1 MLAGAAEPARLPL
14 AKFEMTPRR
23 RFPAHEDSLALL
35 ALAGALPAVVPA
47 IWFIWTRRLP
57 LALGLAATAAVAG
70 FWLSSAW
77 MIRRKAAHPWRTMSA
92 MLESVRLG
100 DYSVRARALAGSDS
114 MSEALAELN
123 RLGDALRDRRLETL
137 EVNALLSKVL
147 EEIDVAIFAF
157 DEQSRLRL
165 VNPAGARLFAATARS
180 LHDRSAD
187 ELGLT
192 PLLDSPPSAVSDQA
206 FPGGAGRW
214 AVRHTTFRESGHPHK
229 LLVLSDLTR
238 ELREEE
244 LLAWQRLVRVL
255 GHELNNS
262 LTPIQ
267 SIAQSL
273 DTLVREPDPPAD
285 WRDDMLEGL
294 SVIASRSDS
303 LARFVSSYARLAR
316 LPAPARRMFSL
327 EPVTERIVRMF
338 PAERLTLVSGE
349 PVMLNADPDQI
360 EQALI
365 NLLQNAMD
373 AVSPTGGNVRMEWRT
388 VQRAVEIQV
397 EDEGTGLAN
406 PANLFVPFFTTR
418 PGGSGVGLVLCRKI
432 AEAHGG
438 SITLENRASGTGC
451 VATLRLPL
459 G

>member
-1 MLAGAAEPARLPL
+1 
-14 AKFEMTPRR
+14 MTPRR
-23 RFPAHEDSLALL
+23 RFPAHEDALAVAALAGGLPCVVVAVWFVWTQWLPLPSKLAAEAALL
-35 ALAGALPAVVPA
+35 AFWV
-47 IWFIWTRRLP
+47 
-57 LALGLAATAAVAG
+57 LAA
-70 FWLSSAW
+70 W
-77 MIRRKAAHPWRTMSA
+77 MVRQRAAHPWRTMSA

-123 RLGDALRDRRLETL
+123 RLGDALRDRRLEAL

-157 DEQSRLRL
+157 DDQNRLRL
-165 VNPAGARLFAATARS
+165 VNPTAARLLAEPAKALRG
-180 LHDRSAD
+180 RSAD
-187 ELGLT
+187 DLGLT
-192 PLLDSPPSAVSDQA
+192 GLLSSPPASVIDRS
-206 FPGGAGRW
+206 FPGATGRW
-214 AVRHTTFRESGHPHK
+214 AVRHTTFRESGHPNE

-273 DTLVREPDPPAD
+273 DSLVRAPDLAED
-285 WRDDMLEGL
+285 WRDDMLQGL
-294 SVIASRSDS
+294 AVIASRSDS

-316 LPAPARRMFSL
+316 LPAPTRRAFDL
-327 EPVTERIVRMF
+327 VPVAERIVRIF
-338 PAERLTLVSGE
+338 PPGRVTLQPGA
-349 PVMLNADPDQI
+349 PVQLNADPDQI

-365 NLLQNAMD
+365 NLLQNAID
-373 AVSPTGGNVRMEWRT
+373 AVSVTGGNVRMDWQT
-388 VQRAVEIQV
+388 SQKTVEIHV
-397 EDEGTGLAN
+397 EDEGMGLSN

-418 PGGSGVGLVLCRKI
+418 QGGSGVGLVLCRKI

-438 SITLENRASGTGC
+438 AVTLENRTSGHGC

>member
-1 MLAGAAEPARLPL
+1 
-14 AKFEMTPRR
+14 MTPRR
-23 RFPAHEDSLALL
+23 RFPAHEDSLALIALAGGLPAL
-35 ALAGALPAVVPA
+35 ALALWLVWAQH
-47 IWFIWTRRLP
+47 LP
-57 LALGLAATAAVAG
+57 LALELVSATLLLT
-70 FWLSSAW
+70 FWLFCAW
-77 MIRRKAAHPWRTMSA
+77 MVRRKVAHPWRTMSA

-123 RLGDALRDRRLETL
+123 RLGDALRDRRLEAL

-157 DEQSRLRL
+157 DEKSRLRL
-165 VNPAGARLFAATARS
+165 VNPTGARLLAEPAQALR
-180 LHDRSAD
+180 DRSAAD
-187 ELGLT
+187 LGLAQ
-192 PLLDSPPSAVSDQA
+192 LLDAPPASVIDQS
-206 FPGGAGRW
+206 FPGAAGRW
-214 AVRHTTFRESGHPHK
+214 AVRHTTFRESGHPNA

-273 DTLVREPDPPAD
+273 DSLLRTPELPPD
-285 WRDDMLEGL
+285 WRDDMLQGL
-294 SVIASRSDS
+294 GVIASRSDS

-316 LPAPARRMFSL
+316 LPAPARRSFDL
-327 EPVTERIVRMF
+327 APVAERIVRMF
-338 PAERLTLVSGE
+338 PSDRVTLVPGA
-349 PVMLNADPDQI
+349 PVQLNADPDQV

-373 AVSPTGGNVRMEWRT
+373 AVSATGGNVRMDWQVT
-388 VQRAVEIQV
+388 QKVVEIRV
-397 EDEGTGLAN
+397 EDEGTGLSN

-418 PGGSGVGLVLCRKI
+418 QGGSGVGLVLCRKI

-438 SITLENRASGTGC
+438 SVTLENRSAGSGC

-459 G
+459 LA

>member
-1 MLAGAAEPARLPL
+1 
-14 AKFEMTPRR
+14 MTPRR
-23 RFPAHEDSLALL
+23 RFPSHEDALALL
-35 ALAGALPAVVPA
+35 GLAGALPALA
-47 IWFIWTRRLP
+47 LAMWFVWTRHLP
-57 LALGLAATAAVAG
+57 PVLHVTALAVLLGS
-70 FWLSSAW
+70 WLSAAW
-77 MIRRKAAHPWRTMSA
+77 MVRRKAAHPWRTMSA

-114 MSEALAELN
+114 KSEALAELN

-157 DEQSRLRL
+157 DEHSRLRL
-165 VNPAGARLFAATARS
+165 VNPTGARLLDATPRS
-180 LHDRSAD
+180 LQDRSAD

-192 PLLDSPPSAVSDQA
+192 PLLDAPPSAVIDQA
-206 FPGGAGRW
+206 FPGAAGRW

-273 DTLVREPDPPAD
+273 DTLLRQPDPPAD
-285 WRDDMLEGL
+285 WRADMLEGL
-294 SVIASRSDS
+294 AVIASRSDS

-316 LPAPARRMFSL
+316 LPAPARRRFDLSA
-327 EPVTERIVRMF
+327 VAERIVRMF
-338 PAERLTLVSGE
+338 PPERVALIPGA
-349 PVMLNADPDQI
+349 PVQLNADADQI

-365 NLLQNAMD
+365 NLLQNALD
-373 AVSPTGGNVRMEWRT
+373 AVTATGGNVQMAWQT
-388 VQRAVEIQV
+388 VQKSVEIQV

-418 PGGSGVGLVLCRKI
+418 QGGSGVGLVLCRKI

-438 SITLENRASGTGC
+438 SVTLENRASGHGC

-459 G
+459 A

>member
-1 MLAGAAEPARLPL
+1 
-14 AKFEMTPRR
+14 
-23 RFPAHEDSLALL
+23 
-35 ALAGALPAVVPA
+35 
-47 IWFIWTRRLP
+47 
-57 LALGLAATAAVAG
+57 
-70 FWLSSAW
+70 
-77 MIRRKAAHPWRTMSA
+77 
-92 MLESVRLG
+92 LG

-123 RLGDALRDRRLETL
+123 RLGDALRDRRLEAL

-157 DEQSRLRL
+157 DDQNRLRL
-165 VNPAGARLFAATARS
+165 VNPTAARLLAEPAKALRG
-180 LHDRSAD
+180 RSAD
-187 ELGLT
+187 DLGLT
-192 PLLDSPPSAVSDQA
+192 GLLSSPPASVIDRS
-206 FPGGAGRW
+206 FPGATGRW
-214 AVRHTTFRESGHPHK
+214 AVRHTTFRESGHPNE

-273 DTLVREPDPPAD
+273 DSLVRAPDLAED
-285 WRDDMLEGL
+285 WRDDMLQGL
-294 SVIASRSDS
+294 AVIASRSDS

-316 LPAPARRMFSL
+316 LPAPTRRAFDL
-327 EPVTERIVRMF
+327 VPVAERIVRMF
-338 PAERLTLVSGE
+338 PPGRVTLQPGA
-349 PVMLNADPDQI
+349 PVQLNADPDQI

-365 NLLQNAMD
+365 NLLQNAID
-373 AVSPTGGNVRMEWRT
+373 AVSATGGNVRMDWQT
-388 VQRAVEIQV
+388 SQKTVEIHV
-397 EDEGTGLAN
+397 EDEGMGLSN

-418 PGGSGVGLVLCRKI
+418 QGGSGVGLVLCRKI

-438 SITLENRASGTGC
+438 AVTLENRTSGHGC

>member
-1 MLAGAAEPARLPL
+1 
-14 AKFEMTPRR
+14 MTPKR
-23 RFPAHEDSLALL
+23 RFPAHEDGLALL
-35 ALAGALPAVVPA
+35 ALAGTLPAFVLA
-47 IWFIWTRRLP
+47 IWFLWNRHLP
-57 LALGLAATAAVAG
+57 ILLSIVAFAAVLGAA
-70 FWLSSAW
+70 LSAAW
-77 MIRRKAAHPWRTMSA
+77 MIRRKAAHPWRTVSA

-100 DYSVRARALAGSDS
+100 DYSVRARALTGSDS
-114 MSEALAELN
+114 KSEALAELN

-157 DEQSRLRL
+157 DEQSHLRL
-165 VNPAGARLFAATARS
+165 VNPTGARLLAGSART
-180 LHDRSAD
+180 LQDLSAD

-192 PLLDSPPSAVSDQA
+192 PLLNSPASAVVDQA
-206 FPGGAGRW
+206 FPGAAGRW

-273 DTLVREPDPPAD
+273 DTLLRQPEPPAD

-294 SVIASRSDS
+294 AVIASRSDS

-316 LPAPARRMFSL
+316 LPAPARSVFDL
-327 EPVTERIVRMF
+327 TPVAERIVRMF
-338 PAERLTLVSGE
+338 PAERVTLLRSA
-349 PVMLNADPDQI
+349 PVQLNADPDQI

-373 AVSPTGGNVRMEWRT
+373 AVGATGGNVRMEWHT
-388 VQRAVEIQV
+388 AQKAVEIQV

-418 PGGSGVGLVLCRKI
+418 QGGSGVGLVLCRKI

-438 SITLENRASGTGC
+438 SITLENRASGNGC

>member
-1 MLAGAAEPARLPL
+1 M
-14 AKFEMTPRR
+14 
-23 RFPAHEDSLALL
+23 
-35 ALAGALPAVVPA
+35 ALAGGLPAVVVGVWLVWNRHLPPA
-47 IWFIWTRRLP
+47 
-57 LALGLAATAAVAG
+57 LAVVSAAALIGV
-70 FWLSSAW
+70 WLFAAW
-77 MIRRKAAHPWRTMSA
+77 MVRGKAAHPWRTMSA

-123 RLGDALRDRRLETL
+123 RLGDALRDRRLEAL

-157 DEQSRLRL
+157 DDRNRLRL
-165 VNPAGARLFAATARS
+165 VNPTGARLLAEPARA
-180 LHDRSAD
+180 LLERSAED
-187 ELGLT
+187 LGLT
-192 PLLDSPPSAVSDQA
+192 QLLDSPPASVIDRS
-206 FPGGAGRW
+206 FPGASGRW
-214 AVRHTTFRESGHPHK
+214 AVRHTSFRESGHPNE

-273 DTLVREPDPPAD
+273 DSLVRSPDLPTD
-285 WRDDMLEGL
+285 WRDDMLQGL
-294 SVIASRSDS
+294 AVIASRSDS

-316 LPAPARRMFSL
+316 LPAPARRTFDL
-327 EPVTERIVRMF
+327 TPVAERIVRMF
-338 PAERLTLVSGE
+338 PAERVTLQESA
-349 PVMLNADPDQI
+349 PVQLNADPDQI

-373 AVSPTGGNVRMEWRT
+373 AVSATGGNVRIEWQT
-388 VQRAVEIQV
+388 TQKAVEIRV
-397 EDEGTGLAN
+397 EDEGMGLSN

-418 PGGSGVGLVLCRKI
+418 QGGSGVGLVLCRKI

-438 SITLENRASGTGC
+438 SVTLENRSSGSGC
-451 VATLRLPL
+451 VAMLRLPL

>member
-1 MLAGAAEPARLPL
+1 M
-14 AKFEMTPRR
+14 RR
-23 RFPAHEDSLALL
+23 RFPTHEDSLALI
-35 ALAGALPAVVPA
+35 ALAAGLPAIVVA
-47 IWFIWTRRLP
+47 VWLVWSRRLP
-57 LALGLAATAAVAG
+57 PAIELVSSVALIGL
-70 FWLSSAW
+70 WLSAAW
-77 MIRRKAAHPWRTMSA
+77 LVRRRAAHPWRTMSA

-100 DYSVRARALAGSDS
+100 DYSVRARAFSGSDS

-157 DEQSRLRL
+157 DQDNRLRL
-165 VNPAGARLFAATARS
+165 VNPTGARLFAEPARA
-180 LHDRSAD
+180 LHERSAE

-192 PLLDSPPSAVSDQA
+192 VLLDSPPASVIDRS
-206 FPGGAGRW
+206 FPGASGRW
-214 AVRHTTFRESGHPHK
+214 AVRHTTFRESGHPNQ

-273 DTLVREPDPPAD
+273 DSLVRSPDLPGD
-285 WRDDMLEGL
+285 WRDDMLQGL
-294 SVIASRSDS
+294 AVIASRSDS

-316 LPAPARRMFSL
+316 LPAPARRSFEL
-327 EPVTERIVRMF
+327 VPVAERIVRMF
-338 PAERLTLVSGE
+338 PAERVTLVPGT
-349 PVMLNADPDQI
+349 PVQLNADPDQI

-373 AVSPTGGNVRMEWRT
+373 AVSATGGSVRMEWEAA
-388 VQRAVEIQV
+388 QKAVEIRV
-397 EDEGTGLAN
+397 EDEGMGLSN

-438 SITLENRASGTGC
+438 SVTLENRSDGSGC
-451 VATLRLPL
+451 VATLRIPL

>member
-1 MLAGAAEPARLPL
+1 
-14 AKFEMTPRR
+14 MTPRR
-23 RFPAHEDSLALL
+23 RFPAHEDSLALA
-35 ALAGALPAVVPA
+35 ALAGGLPGVAVAV
-47 IWFIWTRRLP
+47 WFVWAQRLP
-57 LALGLAATAAVAG
+57 PVSKLAAAAALVAL
-70 FWLSSAW
+70 WLGAAW
-77 MIRRKAAHPWRTMSA
+77 VVRRRAAHPWRTMSA

-123 RLGDALRDRRLETL
+123 RLGDALRDRRLEAL

-157 DEQSRLRL
+157 DDQGRLRL
-165 VNPAGARLFAATARS
+165 VNPTGAHLLAEPVRALLGRG
-180 LHDRSAD
+180 AD
-187 ELGLT
+187 DLGLAA
-192 PLLDSPPSAVSDQA
+192 LLNAPPASVIERS
-206 FPGGAGRW
+206 FPGASGRW
-214 AVRHTTFRESGHPHK
+214 AVRHTTFRESGHPNE

-273 DTLVREPDPPAD
+273 DSLVRSPDLPTD
-285 WRDDMLEGL
+285 WRDDMLQGL
-294 SVIASRSDS
+294 AVIASRSDA

-316 LPAPARRMFSL
+316 LPAPARRTFEL
-327 EPVTERIVRMF
+327 TPIAERIVRMF
-338 PAERLTLVSGE
+338 PAERVTLLAGASVQ
-349 PVMLNADPDQI
+349 LNADPDQI

-373 AVSPTGGNVRMEWRT
+373 AVSATGGNARMDWQAT
-388 VQRAVEIQV
+388 QKAVEIRV
-397 EDEGTGLAN
+397 EDEGTGLSN

-418 PGGSGVGLVLCRKI
+418 QGGSGVGLVLCRKI

-438 SITLENRASGTGC
+438 SVTLENRVSGDGC

>member
-1 MLAGAAEPARLPL
+1 
-14 AKFEMTPRR
+14 MTPRR
-23 RFPAHEDSLALL
+23 RFPAHEDALALI
-35 ALAGALPAVVPA
+35 ALAGGLPAVVVGVWLVWNRHFPPA
-47 IWFIWTRRLP
+47 
-57 LALGLAATAAVAG
+57 LAVLSAATLIGVWLFAAWVVRG
-70 FWLSSAW
+70 
-77 MIRRKAAHPWRTMSA
+77 KAAHPWRTMSA

-123 RLGDALRDRRLETL
+123 RLGDALRDRRLEAL

-157 DEQSRLRL
+157 DERNRLRL
-165 VNPAGARLFAATARS
+165 VNPTGARLLAEPARG
-180 LHDRSAD
+180 LLERSAED
-187 ELGLT
+187 LGLT
-192 PLLDSPPSAVSDQA
+192 QLLDSPPASVIDQS
-206 FPGGAGRW
+206 FPGAAGRW
-214 AVRHTTFRESGHPHK
+214 AVRHTTFRESGHPNE

-273 DTLVREPDPPAD
+273 DSLVRSPDLPAD
-285 WRDDMLEGL
+285 WRDDMLQGL
-294 SVIASRSDS
+294 AVIASRSDS

-316 LPAPARRMFSL
+316 LPAPARRTFEL
-327 EPVTERIVRMF
+327 TPVAERIVRMF
-338 PAERLTLVSGE
+338 PSERVTLRESA
-349 PVMLNADPDQI
+349 PVQLNADPDQI

-373 AVSPTGGNVRMEWRT
+373 AVSATGGNVRIDWQAT
-388 VQRAVEIQV
+388 QKAVEIRV
-397 EDEGTGLAN
+397 EDEGMGLSN

-418 PGGSGVGLVLCRKI
+418 QGGSGVGLVLCRKI

-438 SITLENRASGTGC
+438 SVTLENRSSGSGC
-451 VATLRLPL
+451 VAMLRLPL

>member
-1 MLAGAAEPARLPL
+1 M
-14 AKFEMTPRR
+14 PRR
-23 RFPAHEDSLALL
+23 RFPAHEDALALL
-35 ALAGALPAVVPA
+35 GLAGALPAVVIA
-47 IWFIWTRRLP
+47 IWSIWTLHLP
-57 LALGLAATAAVAG
+57 PVLKLAALAALLG
-70 FWLSSAW
+70 TCLSAAW
-77 MIRRKAAHPWRTMSA
+77 MVRRKAAHPWRTMSA

-114 MSEALAELN
+114 KSEALTELN
-123 RLGDALRDRRLETL
+123 RLGDALRDRRLEAL

-157 DEQSRLRL
+157 DEHSRLRL
-165 VNPAGARLFAATARS
+165 VNPTGARLLAGTARA
-180 LHDRSAD
+180 LQDRSAD

-192 PLLDSPPSAVSDQA
+192 PLLNAAPSAVIDQA
-206 FPGGAGRW
+206 FPGAAGRW

-273 DTLVREPDPPAD
+273 DTLMRQPDPPAD
-285 WRDDMLEGL
+285 WREDMLEGL

-316 LPAPARRMFSL
+316 LPAPARRMFDL
-327 EPVTERIVRMF
+327 APVADRIMRMF
-338 PAERLTLVSGE
+338 PPERVTLIPGE
-349 PVMLNADPDQI
+349 PVQLNADPDQI

-365 NLLQNAMD
+365 NLLQNALD
-373 AVSPTGGNVRMEWRT
+373 AVSGTGGSVRMEWRT
-388 VQRAVEIQV
+388 VQKAVEIEV

-438 SITLENRASGTGC
+438 SVTLENRASGNGC

>member
-1 MLAGAAEPARLPL
+1 M
-14 AKFEMTPRR
+14 
-23 RFPAHEDSLALL
+23 ALI
-35 ALAGALPAVVPA
+35 ALAGALPAIFVALWLVWTKHLPPA
-47 IWFIWTRRLP
+47 
-57 LALGLAATAAVAG
+57 VE
-70 FWLSSAW
+70 LSSAVALLGVW
-77 MIRRKAAHPWRTMSA
+77 LSAAWVVRRKAAHPWRTMSA

-123 RLGDALRDRRLETL
+123 RLGDALRDRRLEAL

-157 DEQSRLRL
+157 DERSRLRL
-165 VNPAGARLFAATARS
+165 VNPTAARLLAGPARA
-180 LHDRSAD
+180 LQDRSAE

-192 PLLDSPPSAVSDQA
+192 ELLDLPQAAVIDRS
-206 FPGGAGRW
+206 FPGASGRW
-214 AVRHTTFRESGHPHK
+214 AVRHTTFRESGHPNE

-273 DTLVREPDPPAD
+273 DSLVRTPDLPED
-285 WRDDMLEGL
+285 WRDDMLQGL
-294 SVIASRSDS
+294 GVIASRSDS

-316 LPAPARRMFSL
+316 LPAPARRSFDL
-327 EPVTERIVRMF
+327 APVAERIVRMF
-338 PAERLTLVSGE
+338 PAERVTLLPGS
-349 PVMLNADPDQI
+349 PIQLNADPDQI

-373 AVSPTGGNVRMEWRT
+373 AVLTTGGNVRMEW
-388 VQRAVEIQV
+388 QASQKAVEIHV
-397 EDEGTGLAN
+397 EDEGTGFSN

-418 PGGSGVGLVLCRKI
+418 QGGSGVGLVLCRKI

-438 SITLENRASGTGC
+438 SVTLENRDTGTGC

-459 G
+459 A

>member
-1 MLAGAAEPARLPL
+1 
-14 AKFEMTPRR
+14 MTPRR
-23 RFPAHEDSLALL
+23 RFPSHEDSLALL
-35 ALAGALPAVVPA
+35 ALAGALPAFVLAV
-47 IWFIWTRRLP
+47 WFIWSRRLP
-57 LALGLAATAAVAG
+57 PVLFLASLAGLLAAWISA
-70 FWLSSAW
+70 AW

-100 DYSVRARALAGSDS
+100 DYSVRARALAGNDS
-114 MSEALAELN
+114 KSEALAELN
-123 RLGDALRDRRLETL
+123 RLGDALRDRRLEAL

-165 VNPAGARLFAATARS
+165 VNPTGARLLAGTARS
-180 LHDRSAD
+180 LRDRSAD

-192 PLLDSPPSAVSDQA
+192 PLLDSPPSAVIDQA
-206 FPGGAGRW
+206 FPGAAGRW

-273 DTLVREPDPPAD
+273 DALVREPDPPGD

-294 SVIASRSDS
+294 AVIASRSDS

-316 LPAPARRMFSL
+316 LPAPARRMFDL
-327 EPVTERIVRMF
+327 APVAERIVRMF
-338 PAERLTLVSGE
+338 PAERVTLVPGA
-349 PVMLNADPDQI
+349 PVRLNADPDQV

-373 AVSPTGGNVRMEWRT
+373 AVSATGGNVHIEWRV
-388 VQRAVEIQV
+388 VQKAVEIEV

-418 PGGSGVGLVLCRKI
+418 QGGSGVGLVLCRKI

-438 SITLENRASGTGC
+438 SVTLENRASGKGC

>member
-1 MLAGAAEPARLPL
+1 MPSRRLL
-14 AKFEMTPRR
+14 
-23 RFPAHEDSLALL
+23 AHEDTLALTALAAGLPAVVIAARAVFDRHLPAVLTVLSIL
-35 ALAGALPAVVPA
+35 ALAGV
-47 IWFIWTRRLP
+47 
-57 LALGLAATAAVAG
+57 
-70 FWLSSAW
+70 WLFGAW
-77 MIRRKAAHPWRTMSA
+77 MVRRRAAHPWRTMSA

-100 DYSVRARALAGSDS
+100 DYSVRARTLTGGDS
-114 MSEALAELN
+114 MTEALAELN

-157 DEQSRLRL
+157 DEAGKLRL
-165 VNPAGARLFAATARS
+165 VNPAGARLLAQPARA
-180 LHDRSAD
+180 LKERSAD
-187 ELGLT
+187 ELGLRE
-192 PLLDSPPSAVSDQA
+192 LLNSPPASVVERSFA
-206 FPGGAGRW
+206 GASGRW
-214 AVRHTTFRESGHPHK
+214 AVRRTSFRESGHPNE

-244 LLAWQRLVRVL
+244 LQAWQRLVRVL

-273 DTLVREPDPPAD
+273 DSLVRAPGLPED

-294 SVIASRSDS
+294 GVIASRSAS
-303 LARFVSSYARLAR
+303 LARFVSSYARLAK
-316 LPAPARRMFSL
+316 LPAPARKRFAL
-327 EPVTERIVRMF
+327 APLAERIVRMF
-338 PAERLTLVSGE
+338 PAGGVTLE
-349 PVMLNADPDQI
+349 PGPPVELDADPDQI

-373 AVSPTGGNVRMEWRT
+373 AVSSTGGNVRVGWQATR
-388 VQRAVEIQV
+388 QAVEIKV
-397 EDEGTGLAN
+397 EDEGPGLSN
-406 PANLFVPFFTTR
+406 PSNLFVPFFTTR

-438 SITLENRASGTGC
+438 SVTLENRADGAGC
-451 VATLRLPL
+451 DATLRLPL
-459 G
+459 D

>member
-1 MLAGAAEPARLPL
+1 MAG
-14 AKFEMTPRR
+14 R

-35 ALAGALPAVVPA
+35 ALAGALPAVALAV
-47 IWFIWTRRLP
+47 WFLWTRHLLP
-57 LALGLAATAAVAG
+57 VLFLASLAGLLGA
-70 FWLSSAW
+70 WLSAAW
-77 MIRRKAAHPWRTMSA
+77 VVRQRAAHPWRTMSA

-157 DEQSRLRL
+157 DEDNRLRL
-165 VNPAGARLFAATARS
+165 VNPTGARLLAGTARS
-180 LHDRSAD
+180 LQDRSAD

-192 PLLDSPPSAVSDQA
+192 PLLDSPPSAVIDQA
-206 FPGGAGRW
+206 FPGAAGRW

-273 DTLVREPDPPAD
+273 DALVREPDPPGD

-294 SVIASRSDS
+294 AVIASRSDS

-316 LPAPARRMFSL
+316 LPAPARRTFDL
-327 EPVTERIVRMF
+327 APVAERIVRMF
-338 PAERLTLVSGE
+338 PADRVTLVPGA
-349 PVMLNADPDQI
+349 PVRLNADPDQI

-373 AVSPTGGNVRMEWRT
+373 AVSATGGNVRIEWRV
-388 VQRAVEIQV
+388 VQKAVEIQV

-418 PGGSGVGLVLCRKI
+418 QGGSGVGLVLCRKI

-438 SITLENRASGTGC
+438 SVTLENRASGNGC

-459 G
+459 S

>member
-1 MLAGAAEPARLPL
+1 
-14 AKFEMTPRR
+14 MTPRR
-23 RFPAHEDSLALL
+23 RFPSHEDALALL
-35 ALAGALPAVVPA
+35 GLAGALPALA
-47 IWFIWTRRLP
+47 LAMWFVWTRHLP
-57 LALGLAATAAVAG
+57 PVLHVTALAVLLGS
-70 FWLSSAW
+70 WLSAAW
-77 MIRRKAAHPWRTMSA
+77 MVRRKAAHPWRTMSA

-114 MSEALAELN
+114 KSEALAELN

-157 DEQSRLRL
+157 DEHSRLRL
-165 VNPAGARLFAATARS
+165 VNPTGARL
-180 LHDRSAD
+180 
-187 ELGLT
+187 
-192 PLLDSPPSAVSDQA
+192 LDAPPSAVIDQA
-206 FPGGAGRW
+206 FPGAAGRW

-273 DTLVREPDPPAD
+273 DTLLRQPDPPAD
-285 WRDDMLEGL
+285 WRADMLEGL
-294 SVIASRSDS
+294 AVIASRSDS

-316 LPAPARRMFSL
+316 LPAPARRRFDL
-327 EPVTERIVRMF
+327 RAVAERIVRMF
-338 PAERLTLVSGE
+338 PPERVALIPGA
-349 PVMLNADPDQI
+349 PVQLNADADQI

-365 NLLQNAMD
+365 NLLQNALD
-373 AVSPTGGNVRMEWRT
+373 AVTATGGNVQMAWQT
-388 VQRAVEIQV
+388 VQKSVEIQV

-418 PGGSGVGLVLCRKI
+418 QGGSGVGLVLCRKI

-438 SITLENRASGTGC
+438 SVTLENRASGHGC

-459 G
+459 A

>member
-1 MLAGAAEPARLPL
+1 
-14 AKFEMTPRR
+14 MTPRR
-23 RFPAHEDSLALL
+23 RFPSHEDALALL
-35 ALAGALPAVVPA
+35 ALTGALPAFVLA
-47 IWFIWTRRLP
+47 SWFVWTRRLP
-57 LALGLAATAAVAG
+57 LVLSLVAIAALFGASL
-70 FWLSSAW
+70 FSAW
-77 MIRRKAAHPWRTMSA
+77 IIRRKAAHPWRTMSA

-114 MSEALAELN
+114 KSEALAELN
-123 RLGDALRDRRLETL
+123 RLGDALRDRRLEAL

-157 DEQSRLRL
+157 DEHSHLRL
-165 VNPAGARLFAATARS
+165 VNPTGARLLDGTARS
-180 LHDRSAD
+180 LQDRSAD

-192 PLLDSPPSAVSDQA
+192 PLLEAPASAVVNQA
-206 FPGGAGRW
+206 FPGAAGRW

-273 DTLVREPDPPAD
+273 DALVRQPEPPED
-285 WRDDMLEGL
+285 WREDMLEGL
-294 SVIASRSDS
+294 AVIASRSDS

-316 LPAPARRMFSL
+316 LPAPARKVFDL
-327 EPVTERIVRMF
+327 APVAERIVRMF
-338 PAERLTLVSGE
+338 PADRVTLIPGA
-349 PVMLNADPDQI
+349 PVQLNADADQV
-360 EQALI
+360 EQSLI

-373 AVSPTGGNVRMEWRT
+373 AVSATGGNVRMEWHT
-388 VQRAVEIQV
+388 AQRVVEIQV

-418 PGGSGVGLVLCRKI
+418 QGGSGVGLVLCRKI

-438 SITLENRASGTGC
+438 SITLENRATGIGC

>member
-1 MLAGAAEPARLPL
+1 VI
-14 AKFEMTPRR
+14 PRR
-23 RFPAHEDSLALL
+23 RFPSHEDALALL
-35 ALAGALPAVVPA
+35 GLAGALPAIAVA
-47 IWFIWTRRLP
+47 LWFIWTRQLPP
-57 LALGLAATAAVAG
+57 LAKIAVDAALVGAWVGA
-70 FWLSSAW
+70 AW
-77 MIRRKAAHPWRTMSA
+77 MVRQKAAHPWRTMSA

-114 MSEALAELN
+114 KSEALAELN
-123 RLGDALRDRRLETL
+123 RLGDALRDRRLEAL
-137 EVNALLSKVL
+137 EVNTLLSKVL

-157 DEQSRLRL
+157 DEHSRLRL
-165 VNPAGARLFAATARS
+165 VNPTGARLLAGTARA
-180 LHDRSAD
+180 LQERSAD

-192 PLLDSPPSAVSDQA
+192 PLLNSPPSSVIDRA
-206 FPGGAGRW
+206 FPGASGRW

-273 DTLVREPDPPAD
+273 DTLVRQPDPPAD
-285 WRDDMLEGL
+285 WREDMLEGL
-294 SVIASRSDS
+294 AVIASRSDS

-316 LPAPARRMFSL
+316 LPAPARSL
-327 EPVTERIVRMF
+327 FELAPVAERIVRMF
-338 PAERLTLVSGE
+338 PAERVTLVPS
-349 PVMLNADPDQI
+349 VSVRLNADPDQI
-360 EQALI
+360 EQSLI

-373 AVSPTGGNVRMEWRT
+373 AVSSTGGNVRMEWRT
-388 VQRAVEIQV
+388 VQKTVEIQV

-438 SITLENRASGTGC
+438 SVTLENRATGNGC
-451 VATLRLPL
+451 IATLRLPL

>member
-1 MLAGAAEPARLPL
+1 
-14 AKFEMTPRR
+14 MTPRR
-23 RFPAHEDSLALL
+23 RFPAHEDTLALL
-35 ALAGALPAVVPA
+35 ALAGPLPAVA
-47 IWFIWTRRLP
+47 LALWFIWTRHLP
-57 LALGLAATAAVAG
+57 PVLVATASLAVLAL
-70 FWLSSAW
+70 WLGAAW
-77 MIRRKAAHPWRTMSA
+77 MVRLKAAHPWRTMSA

-100 DYSVRARALAGSDS
+100 DYSVRARAHSGSDS
-114 MSEALAELN
+114 MSEALVELN
-123 RLGDALRDRRLETL
+123 RLGDALRDRRLEAL
-137 EVNALLSKVL
+137 EVNALLAKIL

-157 DEQSRLRL
+157 DEKSRLRL
-165 VNPAGARLFAATARS
+165 VNPTAARLLAEPAKALRGRTA
-180 LHDRSAD
+180 DD
-187 ELGLT
+187 LGLKE
-192 PLLDSPPSAVSDQA
+192 LLDAPPAAVIERA
-206 FPGGAGRW
+206 FRGAAGRW
-214 AVRHTTFRESGHPHK
+214 AVHHTTFRESGQPND

-273 DTLVREPDPPAD
+273 DTLVREPDLPGD
-285 WRDDMLEGL
+285 WRDDMLQGL

-316 LPAPARRMFSL
+316 LPAPACRSFAFA
-327 EPVTERIVRMF
+327 PVAERIVRMF
-338 PAERLTLVSGE
+338 PPERVTLLPGP
-349 PVMLNADPDQI
+349 PVQLNADPDQI

-365 NLLQNAMD
+365 NLLRNAMD
-373 AVSPTGGNVRMEWRT
+373 AVSATGGNVRMDWVAT
-388 VQRAVEIQV
+388 PQWVNIHV
-397 EDEGTGLAN
+397 EDDGTGLMN

-438 SITLENRASGTGC
+438 SIKLENRASGNGC
-451 VATLRLPL
+451 LATLQLPL
-459 G
+459 A